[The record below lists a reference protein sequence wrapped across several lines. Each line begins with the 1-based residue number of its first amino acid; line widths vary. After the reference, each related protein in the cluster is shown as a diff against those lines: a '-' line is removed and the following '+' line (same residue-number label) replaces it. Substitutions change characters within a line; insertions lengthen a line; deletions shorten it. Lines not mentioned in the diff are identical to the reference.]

1 MPDKLH
7 FDLVS
12 PERQLASED
21 VDQVD
26 VPGTEGVFGV
36 LANHSPV
43 MSALAPGVLRIRNG
57 AEEKRIFV
65 RGGFAEV
72 TPAGLTVLAEEAIPI
87 SELDAE
93 ALAARIKNA
102 EQDLADADASAETKE
117 RAAAELAQLRQ
128 LQAAL

>member
-72 TPAGLTVLAEEAIPI
+72 RPAGLTVLAEEAIPI

>member
-1 MPDKLH
+1 MKLH

-26 VPGTEGVFGV
+26 VPGIEGAFGV

-43 MSALAPGVLRIRNG
+43 MTALAPGVLRIRNG
-57 AEEKRIFV
+57 AEERRIFV

-72 TPAGLTVLAEEAIPI
+72 TPKGLTVLAEEAVPV
-87 SELDAE
+87 SELNAE
-93 ALAARIKNA
+93 ALATRIKNA
-102 EQDLADADASAETKE
+102 EQDLADADASQDTKE
-117 RAAAELAQLRQ
+117 RAAAELVQLKQ
-128 LQAAL
+128 LQAAI